1 MADIVPTSVPAR
13 GLADIPGLKQ
23 VGLLA
28 GVAAAIAAAIWLVL
42 WSQGQNYSVL
52 YGQLSERESGQVMDA
67 LTAAGIEFKLSP
79 SGAVSVPESKV
90 QEARIRL
97 ASQGLPQSD
106 SMGIE
111 MIQKDSAL
119 GNSTLMESARY
130 QSVLETELA
139 RTIIKVQGVQSARV
153 HLALPKPS
161 VFLRDAHK
169 ATASVM
175 LQLYPGRRLDPGQVA
190 AIVHLVASSVPELS
204 ANDVTLVDQAGSL
217 LNSPDENA
225 EAAATTR
232 HFEQTRKLEESYQQR
247 IIELLEPM
255 LGAGRVRATVT
266 ADMDYTE
273 TEETRENY
281 DPQKTAVR
289 SEQTSNEMRKN
300 GDGSEGIPGALSNQ
314 PPGTSGAPVIPGA
327 ATPGNPLTPPNPAT
341 GAASTASS
349 GPSSSSQR
357 STRNFEVDRT
367 LSYVKQPVGTLK
379 RLNVGVVLD
388 DWQKVDADGKVTTA
402 PMSDTDIKR
411 FSQLIKESIGLKDE
425 RGDQLNVL
433 NQAFKSNVALPPV
446 DGLPLWQQPWL
457 TQLAKQIV
465 GAALVLL
472 VAFLVLRPLMKSL
485 TKPSKRSS
493 AALGEDV
500 DGDRLSL
507 SGQGKAIKL
516 ARSFEQQ
523 IAAARTL
530 VGQDPRRAAQVVK
543 DWVSADGS
551 RRTRRNAARGHFTD
565 ELGRERR

>member
-1 MADIVPTSVPAR
+1 MADIVPTPAR
-13 GLADIPGLKQ
+13 GIADIPGLKQ

-28 GVAAAIAAAIWLVL
+28 GVAAAVAAAIWLVL
-42 WSQGQNYSVL
+42 WSQGQNYTVL

-67 LTAAGIEFKLSP
+67 LTAAGIEYKLNP

-106 SMGIE
+106 AMGIE

-119 GNSTLMESARY
+119 GSSSMMESARY

-139 RTIIKVQGVQSARV
+139 RTIVKVQGVQSARV

-161 VFLRDAHK
+161 VFLRDARK

-175 LQLYPGRRLDPGQVA
+175 LQLYPGRRLEPGQVA
-190 AIVHLVASSVPELS
+190 AIVHLVASSVPELG
-204 ANDVTLVDQAGSL
+204 ANDVTLVDQAGTL
-217 LNSPDENA
+217 LNSPDDNA
-225 EAAATTR
+225 EDAASTR
-232 HFEQTRKLEESYQQR
+232 QFAYTRKLEESYQQR
-247 IIELLEPM
+247 IVDLLEPM
-255 LGAGRVRATVT
+255 VGAGRVRATVT
-266 ADMDYTE
+266 ADMDFTV

-289 SEQTSNEMRKN
+289 SEQTSNEQRRG
-300 GDGSEGIPGALSNQ
+300 GDGAEGIPGALSNQ
-314 PPGTSGAPVIPGA
+314 PPGTSGAPTIPGA
-327 ATPGNPLTPPNPAT
+327 ATPGNPAPAAGSP
-341 GAASTASS
+341 GAAQTTAAAS
-349 GPSSSSQR
+349 GPSSTSQR

-367 LSYVKQPVGTLK
+367 LSYVKQPVGVLK

-388 DWQKVDADGKVTTA
+388 DWQKVDSDGKVTTS
-402 PMSDTDIKR
+402 PMTEADIKR
-411 FSQLIKESIGLKDE
+411 FTDLVREAIGLQDK

-433 NQAFKSNVALPPV
+433 NQAFKSSAPIAPIE
-446 DGLPLWQQPWL
+446 GPPLWETPWI

-465 GAALVLL
+465 GAALVLV

-485 TKPSKRSS
+485 TKPGARRN
-493 AALGEDV
+493 AAGAGDGDI
-500 DGDRLSL
+500 DGDRVSI
-507 SGQGKAIKL
+507 SGQGGKAIKL
-516 ARSFEQQ
+516 APSFEQQ

-543 DWVSADGS
+543 DWVSADG
-551 RRTRRNAARGHFTD
+551 
-565 ELGRERR
+565 

>member
-23 VGLLA
+23 IGLLA

-42 WSQGQNYSVL
+42 WSQGQNYTVL

-67 LTAAGIEFKLSP
+67 LTAAGIEFKLNP

-217 LNSPDENA
+217 LNSPDESA
-225 EAAATTR
+225 ETAANTR

-247 IIELLEPM
+247 IIELLEPL

-266 ADMDYTE
+266 ADMDYTV
-273 TEETRENY
+273 TEETHENY

-289 SEQTSNEMRKN
+289 SEQTSNEMRKG
-300 GDGSEGIPGALSNQ
+300 GDGAEGIPGALSNQ
-314 PPGTSGAPVIPGA
+314 PPGTSGAPVIAGA
-327 ATPGNPLTPPNPAT
+327 ATPGNPLTPPNAAA
-341 GAASTASS
+341 GAAANAASS
-349 GPSSSSQR
+349 GPSSSAQR

-367 LSYVKQPVGTLK
+367 LSYVKQPVGILK

-388 DWQKVDADGKVTTA
+388 DWQKTDADGKVTTA

-411 FSQLIKESIGLKDE
+411 FTQLIKESIGLKDD
-425 RGDQLNVL
+425 RGDQINVL
-433 NQAFKSNVALPPV
+433 NQAFKSNAALPPV
-446 DGLPLWQQPWL
+446 DGPPLWQQPWL

-465 GAALVLL
+465 GAALVLV

-485 TKPSKRSS
+485 TKPARRSS
-493 AALGEDV
+493 AAAGEDV
-500 DGDRLSL
+500 DGDRVSL

-516 ARSFEQQ
+516 SPSFEQQ

-543 DWVSADGS
+543 DWVSADG
-551 RRTRRNAARGHFTD
+551 
-565 ELGRERR
+565 

>member
-1 MADIVPTSVPAR
+1 MADIVPTPAR
-13 GLADIPGLKQ
+13 GIADIPGLKQ

-190 AIVHLVASSVPELS
+190 AIVQLRASSVPQLS
-204 ANDVTLVDQAGSL
+204 ANDLTLVDQAGSP

-255 LGAGRVRATVT
+255 LGPGRVRATVT
-266 ADMDYTE
+266 ADMDYTV
-273 TEETRENY
+273 TEETHENY

-289 SEQTSNEMRKN
+289 SEQTSNEMRKS
-300 GDGSEGIPGALSNQ
+300 GDSAEGIPGALSNQ

-327 ATPGNPLTPPNPAT
+327 TPTPGSQPAAA
-341 GAASTASS
+341 GQAAAAASA
-349 GPSSSSQR
+349 GPSSNSQK

-367 LSYVKQPVGTLK
+367 LAYVKQPVGTLK
-379 RLNVGVVLD
+379 RLSVGVVLD
-388 DWQKVDADGKVTTA
+388 DWQKAGEDGKVTTQ
-402 PMSDTDIKR
+402 PMSDADIKR
-411 FSQLIKESIGLKDE
+411 FTQLVRESIGLKDD
-425 RGDQLNVL
+425 RGDQLNVM
-433 NQAFKSNVALPPV
+433 NQTVRGTGPLGPVESPPI
-446 DGLPLWQQPWL
+446 WEAPWVPSV
-457 TQLAKQIV
+457 AKQVV
-465 GAALVLL
+465 GAGLVLL
-472 VAFLVLRPLMKSL
+472 VAFLILRPLMKSL
-485 TKPSKRSS
+485 TRS
-493 AALGEDV
+493 
-500 DGDRLSL
+500 
-507 SGQGKAIKL
+507 
-516 ARSFEQQ
+516 
-523 IAAARTL
+523 
-530 VGQDPRRAAQVVK
+530 
-543 DWVSADGS
+543 
-551 RRTRRNAARGHFTD
+551 
-565 ELGRERR
+565 

>member
-1 MADIVPTSVPAR
+1 MADIVPTSAPAR
-13 GLADIPGLKQ
+13 GLADIPGIKQ

-42 WSQGQNYSVL
+42 WSQGQNYTVL

-67 LTAAGIEFKLSP
+67 LTAAGIEFKLNP
-79 SGAVSVPESKV
+79 SGAVLVPESKV

-175 LQLYPGRRLDPGQVA
+175 LQLYPGRRLDPGQVT

-225 EAAATTR
+225 EAAASTR

-255 LGAGRVRATVT
+255 LGPGRVRATVT
-266 ADMDYTE
+266 ADMDYTV

-289 SEQTSNEMRKN
+289 SEQTSNEMRKS
-300 GDGSEGIPGALSNQ
+300 GDGAEGIPGALSNQ

-327 ATPGNPLTPPNPAT
+327 ATPGNPLTPPNAAA
-341 GAASTASS
+341 GAAGAVSS
-349 GPSSSSQR
+349 GPTSSAQR

-388 DWQKVDADGKVTTA
+388 DWQKVDADGKVTTS

-411 FSQLIKESIGLKDE
+411 FTQLIKESIGLKGD
-425 RGDQLNVL
+425 RGDQINVM
-433 NQAFKSNVALPPV
+433 NQAFKSDAVVPPV

-457 TQLAKQIV
+457 IKLGKQIV
-465 GAALVLL
+465 GAALVLV

-485 TKPSKRSS
+485 TKSSGRSS
-493 AALGEDV
+493 AASREDL
-500 DGDRLSL
+500 DGDTLSL

-516 ARSFEQQ
+516 SPSFEQQ

-543 DWVSADGS
+543 DWVSADG
-551 RRTRRNAARGHFTD
+551 
-565 ELGRERR
+565 

>member
-1 MADIVPTSVPAR
+1 MADIVPTPAPAR
-13 GLADIPGLKQ
+13 GLMDIPGIKQ

-28 GVAAAIAAAIWLVL
+28 GVAAAVAAAIWLVL
-42 WSQGQNYSVL
+42 WSQGQNYTVL

-67 LTAAGIEFKLSP
+67 LTAAGIEFKLNP

-111 MIQKDSAL
+111 MIQKESAL
-119 GNSTLMESARY
+119 GSSTMMESARY

-139 RTIIKVQGVQSARV
+139 RTIIKVQGVQTARV

-175 LQLYPGRRLDPGQVA
+175 LQLYPGRRLEPGQVA

-204 ANDVTLVDQAGSL
+204 ASDVTLVDQAGSL

-225 EAAATTR
+225 ETTVSTR
-232 HFEQTRKLEESYQQR
+232 QFEYTRKLEESYQQR

-255 LGAGRVRATVT
+255 LGPGRVRATVT
-266 ADMDYTE
+266 ADLDFTVTE
-273 TEETRENY
+273 QTRENY

-289 SEQTSNEMRKN
+289 SEQTSNEMRKG
-300 GDGSEGIPGALSNQ
+300 GDGTEGIPGALSNQ
-314 PPGTSGAPVIPGA
+314 PPGTSGAPSIPGA
-327 ATPGNPLTPPNPAT
+327 ATPGNPAPVAKD
-341 GAASTASS
+341 AAGQTTAAAS
-349 GPSSSSQR
+349 GPSSSAQR

-367 LSYVKQPVGTLK
+367 LSYVKQPVGVLK
-379 RLNVGVVLD
+379 RLNIGVVLD

-411 FSQLIKESIGLKDE
+411 FTQLVKESIGLKED

-433 NQAFKSNVALPPV
+433 NQAFKSNPALAPV
-446 DGLPLWQQPWL
+446 EGLPLWQQPWV

-465 GAALVLL
+465 GVALVLL
-472 VAFLVLRPLMKSL
+472 VALLVLRPLMKSL
-485 TKPSKRSS
+485 TKPAGRSS
-493 AALGEDV
+493 SANDDIE
-500 DGDRLSL
+500 GDRLSL
-507 SGQGKAIKL
+507 SGQGGKPIKL
-516 ARSFEQQ
+516 SPSFEQQ

-543 DWVSADGS
+543 DWVSADG
-551 RRTRRNAARGHFTD
+551 
-565 ELGRERR
+565 

>member
-1 MADIVPTSVPAR
+1 MADIVPVPVPAR

-388 DWQKVDADGKVTTA
+388 DWQKVDADGKVTTS

-425 RGDQLNVL
+425 RGDQINVL

-516 ARSFEQQ
+516 APSFEQQ

-543 DWVSADGS
+543 DWVSADG
-551 RRTRRNAARGHFTD
+551 
-565 ELGRERR
+565 

>member
-1 MADIVPTSVPAR
+1 MADIITTTPAPAR

-23 VGLLA
+23 VALLA
-28 GVAAAIAAAIWLVL
+28 GVAAAIAAAIWLVM
-42 WSQGQNYSVL
+42 WSQGQNYTVL

-67 LTAAGIEFKLSP
+67 LTAAGIEFKLNP

-119 GNSTLMESARY
+119 GNSSMMESARY

-175 LQLYPGRRLDPGQVA
+175 LQLYPGRRLEPGQVA
-190 AIVHLVASSVPELS
+190 AIVHLVASSVPELAAS
-204 ANDVTLVDQAGSL
+204 DVTLVDQAGSL

-225 EAAATTR
+225 EAAASTR
-232 HFEQTRKLEESYQQR
+232 QFEYTRKLEESYQRR

-255 LGAGRVRATVT
+255 IGPGRVRATVT
-266 ADMDYTE
+266 ADLDYTV
-273 TEETRENY
+273 TEETHENY

-289 SEQTSNEMRKN
+289 SEQTSNEMRKG

-314 PPGTSGAPVIPGA
+314 PPGTSGAPAIPGG
-327 ATPGNPLTPPNPAT
+327 ATPGNPVTAPNAAA
-341 GAASTASS
+341 GAQTAANS
-349 GPSSSSQR
+349 GPSSSAQR

-411 FSQLIKESIGLKDE
+411 FTQLVKESIGLKED

-433 NQAFKSNVALPPV
+433 NQAFKSNAAIGPV
-446 DGLPLWQQPWL
+446 DSLPLWQQPWV

-465 GAALVLL
+465 GAALVLV

-485 TKPSKRSS
+485 TKPAGRLS
-493 AALGEDV
+493 ASVEEV
-500 DGDRLSL
+500 EGDRVSL
-507 SGQGKAIKL
+507 SGQGKGAIKL
-516 ARSFEQQ
+516 APSFEQQ

-543 DWVSADGS
+543 DWVSADG
-551 RRTRRNAARGHFTD
+551 
-565 ELGRERR
+565 

>member
-42 WSQGQNYSVL
+42 WSQGQNYTVL
-52 YGQLSERESGQVMDA
+52 YAQLSERESGQVMDA
-67 LTAAGIEFKLSP
+67 LTAAGIEFKLNP
-79 SGAVSVPESKV
+79 SGAVSVPETKV

-175 LQLYPGRRLDPGQVA
+175 LQLYPGRRLEPGQVA

-225 EAAATTR
+225 EAAASTR

-255 LGAGRVRATVT
+255 LGPGRVRATVT
-266 ADMDYTE
+266 ADMDYTV

-289 SEQTSNEMRKN
+289 SEQTSNEMRKS
-300 GDGSEGIPGALSNQ
+300 GDGAEGIPGALSNQ

-327 ATPGNPLTPPNPAT
+327 ATPGNPLTPPNAAA
-341 GAASTASS
+341 GAATAASS
-349 GPSSSSQR
+349 GPTSSAQR

-367 LSYVKQPVGTLK
+367 LSYVKQPVGSLK

-388 DWQKVDADGKVTTA
+388 DWQKVDADGKVTTS

-425 RGDQLNVL
+425 RGDQINVL

-446 DGLPLWQQPWL
+446 EALPLWQQPWL
-457 TQLAKQIV
+457 IQLGKQII
-465 GAALVLL
+465 GAALVLV

-485 TKPSKRSS
+485 TKSSGRSS
-493 AALGEDV
+493 AVGQDI

-507 SGQGKAIKL
+507 SGQGKPIKL
-516 ARSFEQQ
+516 SPSFEQQ

-543 DWVSADGS
+543 DWVSADG
-551 RRTRRNAARGHFTD
+551 
-565 ELGRERR
+565 

>member
-1 MADIVPTSVPAR
+1 MADIVPTPAR

-28 GVAAAIAAAIWLVL
+28 GVAAAVAAAIWLVL
-42 WSQGQNYSVL
+42 WSQGQNYTVL

-67 LTAAGIEFKLSP
+67 LTAAGIEFKLNP

-111 MIQKDSAL
+111 MIQKESAL
-119 GNSTLMESARY
+119 GSSSMMESARY

-175 LQLYPGRRLDPGQVA
+175 LQLYPGRRLEPGQVA
-190 AIVHLVASSVPELS
+190 AVVHLVASSVPELAAS
-204 ANDVTLVDQAGSL
+204 DVTLVDQAGSL
-217 LNSPDENA
+217 LNSPDESA
-225 EAAATTR
+225 ESAASTR
-232 HFEQTRKLEESYQQR
+232 QLEYSRKLEESYQRR

-255 LGAGRVRATVT
+255 IGPGRVRATVT
-266 ADMDYTE
+266 ADVDYTV
-273 TEETRENY
+273 TEETHENY

-289 SEQTSNEMRKN
+289 SEQTSNEMRKG
-300 GDGSEGIPGALSNQ
+300 GDGAEGIPGALSNQ
-314 PPGTSGAPVIPGA
+314 PPGTSGAPSIPGA
-327 ATPGNPLTPPNPAT
+327 ATPGNPAPQA
-341 GAASTASS
+341 GAAQPGAPQEGAAQSAANT
-349 GPSSSSQR
+349 GPSSSAQR

-379 RLNVGVVLD
+379 RLSVGVVLD
-388 DWQKVDADGKVTTA
+388 DWQKVDAEGKVTTE

-411 FSQLIKESIGLKDE
+411 FTQLVKESIGLKED

-433 NQAFKSNVALPPV
+433 NQAFKNNAPIGPV
-446 DGLPLWQQPWL
+446 DGLPLWQQPWVA
-457 TQLAKQIV
+457 QLAKQIV
-465 GAALVLL
+465 GAALVLV
-472 VAFLVLRPLMKSL
+472 VAFLVLRPLMRSL
-485 TKPSKRSS
+485 TKPAGRLTSS
-493 AALGEDV
+493 AAGDDME
-500 DGDRLSL
+500 GDRLSL
-507 SGQGKAIKL
+507 SGQGGKPIKL
-516 ARSFEQQ
+516 APSFEQQ

-543 DWVSADGS
+543 DWVAADG
-551 RRTRRNAARGHFTD
+551 
-565 ELGRERR
+565 

>member
-1 MADIVPTSVPAR
+1 MADIVPTSVPVPAR

-79 SGAVSVPESKV
+79 SGAVSVPETKV

-139 RTIIKVQGVQSARV
+139 RTIIKVQGVQSVRV

-190 AIVHLVASSVPELS
+190 AVVHLVASSVPELS
-204 ANDVTLVDQAGSL
+204 ANDVTVVDQAGSL

-225 EAAATTR
+225 EAAASTR

-255 LGAGRVRATVT
+255 LGPGRVRATVT
-266 ADMDYTE
+266 ADMDYTV
-273 TEETRENY
+273 TEETHENY

-327 ATPGNPLTPPNPAT
+327 ATPGNPVTPPSAAA
-341 GAASTASS
+341 GAASAANS

-388 DWQKVDADGKVTTA
+388 DWQKIDADGKVTTS

-411 FSQLIKESIGLKDE
+411 FSQLIKESIGLKDD
-425 RGDQLNVL
+425 RGDQINVL

-457 TQLAKQIV
+457 TQLAKQVV
-465 GAALVLL
+465 GAGLVLL

-493 AALGEDV
+493 GALTEDA
-500 DGDRLSL
+500 DGDRVSL

-516 ARSFEQQ
+516 APSFEQQ

-543 DWVSADGS
+543 DWVSADG
-551 RRTRRNAARGHFTD
+551 
-565 ELGRERR
+565 

>member
-1 MADIVPTSVPAR
+1 MADIVPVPVSSRA
-13 GLADIPGLKQ
+13 LVDIPGVKQ

-28 GVAAAIAAAIWLVL
+28 GVAAAVAAAIWLVL
-42 WSQGQNYSVL
+42 WSQGQNYTVL

-67 LTAAGIEFKLSP
+67 LTAAGIEFKLNP
-79 SGAVSVPESKV
+79 SGAVSVPEAKV

-106 SMGIE
+106 AMGIE
-111 MIQKDSAL
+111 MIQKDSAF
-119 GNSTLMESARY
+119 GNSTMMESARY

-139 RTIIKVQGVQSARV
+139 RTITHVQGVQGARV

-175 LQLYPGRRLDPGQVA
+175 LQLYPGRRLEPGQVA
-190 AIVHLVASSVPELS
+190 AIVHLVASSVPELVAS
-204 ANDVTLVDQAGSL
+204 DVTLVDQAGSL

-225 EAAATTR
+225 ETTASTR
-232 HFEQTRKLEESYQQR
+232 QFEYTRKLEQSYQRR
-247 IIELLEPM
+247 IIDLLEPM
-255 LGAGRVRATVT
+255 IGQGRVRATVT
-266 ADMDYTE
+266 ADMDYTV

-281 DPQKTAVR
+281 DPQKTAIR
-289 SEQTSNEMRKN
+289 SEQTSNESRKG
-300 GDGSEGIPGALSNQ
+300 GDGAEGIPGALSNQ
-314 PPGTSGAPVIPGA
+314 PPGTSGAPSIPGA
-327 ATPGNPLTPPNPAT
+327 ATPGNPAAAT
-341 GAASTASS
+341 AAAQNGAHAGAAADGSQTAVT
-349 GPSSSSQR
+349 GPSSSAQR

-367 LSYVKQPVGTLK
+367 LSYVKQPVGVLK
-379 RLNVGVVLD
+379 RLNIGVVLD

-411 FSQLIKESIGLKDE
+411 FTQLVKESIGIKDD

-433 NQAFKSNVALPPV
+433 NQTFKNDAPATPV
-446 DGLPLWQQPWL
+446 EGLPLWQTPWI

-465 GAALVLL
+465 GGLLVLV

-485 TKPSKRSS
+485 TKSS
-493 AALGEDV
+493 ARSTSGADGEEV
-500 DGDRLSL
+500 AGDRVSL
-507 SGQGKAIKL
+507 SGQAGKAIKL
-516 ARSFEQQ
+516 SPSFEQQ

-543 DWVSADGS
+543 DWVSADG
-551 RRTRRNAARGHFTD
+551 
-565 ELGRERR
+565 